1 MKLDGARRE
10 GNALVLETSD
20 SSAWRFLMDFKPGEY
35 TISRT
40 KKKRSLD
47 ANAYAWVL
55 LDKIA
60 EAVRLTPEEVYRRE
74 LLEIGGASEVVC
86 VQERALPRLNA
97 LWTSK
102 GLGWVTEPFPSKVP
116 GCVNVRLHYGSSA
129 FDTKQMS
136 VFIDH
141 LIEEARALG
150 IETRPEAEVRSMLEA
165 WE

>member
-1 MKLDGARRE
+1 MKIESARRQGDE
-10 GNALVLETSD
+10 LCLTTKDPE
-20 SSAWRFLMDFKPGEY
+20 AWRWLFNFKPGDFEI
-35 TISRT
+35 TSKRR
-40 KKKRSLD
+40 KRSLD

-60 EAVRLTPEEVYRRE
+60 AAVRLPVEEVYRKE
-74 LLEIGGASEVVC
+74 LLDIGGASEVVC

-97 LWTSK
+97 LWAQK

-129 FDTKQMS
+129 FGTKQMS

>member
-1 MKLDGARRE
+1 MRIESARRQGDE
-10 GNALVLETSD
+10 LCLTTKDPE
-20 SSAWRFLMDFKPGEY
+20 AWRWLYQFKPGDFE
-35 TISRT
+35 IKPKR
-40 KKKRSLD
+40 KKRSLD

-60 EAVRLTPEEVYRRE
+60 EAVRLPVLEVYRKE

-97 LWTSK
+97 LWTQK

-150 IETRPEAEVRSMLEA
+150 IETRPEAEVKSMLEA

>member
-1 MKLDGARRE
+1 MRIDGARRQGDE
-10 GNALVLETSD
+10 LCLTTKDPE
-20 SSAWRFLMDFKPGEY
+20 AWRWLYGFKAGDFEIRPK
-35 TISRT
+35 R
-40 KKKRSLD
+40 KKRSLD

-55 LDKIA
+55 LDRIA
-60 EAVRLTPEEVYRRE
+60 EAVRLPVLEVYRKE
-74 LLEIGGASEVVC
+74 LLDIGGASEVVC

-97 LWTSK
+97 LWAQK

-141 LIEEARALG
+141 LVEEARALG
-150 IETRPEAEVRSMLEA
+150 IETRPEEEVRSMLEA

>member
-1 MKLDGARRE
+1 MKIESARRQGDE
-10 GNALVLETSD
+10 LCLTTKGPE
-20 SSAWRFLMDFKPGEY
+20 AWRWLYSFKPGDYE
-35 TISRT
+35 IRP
-40 KKKRSLD
+40 KRKKRSLD

-86 VQERALPRLNA
+86 VLERALPRLNA
-97 LWTSK
+97 LWTQK

>member
-1 MKLDGARRE
+1 MRIESARRQGDE
-10 GNALVLETSD
+10 LCLTTKDPE
-20 SSAWRFLMDFKPGEY
+20 AWRWLYAFKAGDYEI
-35 TISRT
+35 TVKRR
-40 KKKRSLD
+40 KRSLD

-60 EAVRLTPEEVYRRE
+60 AAVRLPVEEVYRKE
-74 LLEIGGASEVVC
+74 LMDIGGASEVVC
-86 VQERALPRLNA
+86 VQERAVARLNA
-97 LWTSK
+97 LWAQK

-141 LIEEARALG
+141 LVEEARALG
-150 IETRPEAEVRSMLEA
+150 IETRPEAEVKSMLEA

>member
-1 MKLDGARRE
+1 MKIESARRQGDE
-10 GNALVLETSD
+10 LCLTTKDPE
-20 SSAWRFLMDFKPGEY
+20 AWRWLFNFKPGDFEI
-35 TISRT
+35 TPKRR
-40 KKKRSLD
+40 KRSLD

-60 EAVRLTPEEVYRRE
+60 AAVRLPVEEVYRKE
-74 LLEIGGASEVVC
+74 LLDIGGASEVVC
-86 VQERALPRLNA
+86 VQERALPRLNT
-97 LWTSK
+97 LWAQK